1 MGDVGTL
8 NQLGPEYKSLKI
20 NPSRFND
27 ALQYS
32 CQWGA
37 TDDGGMNRLS
47 GNDDDKAVR
56 DWFIAETAKHGCS
69 HKVDTMGNI
78 FAIRPG
84 QNNDLPPIGLG
95 SHLDTQPTGGRYD
108 GILGVHCALE
118 VLRVI
123 DEAGITTYAP
133 LAIINWTNEEG
144 ARFPPAMLGS
154 GVWAGQYTLDH
165 GHSRESVE
173 GVSMAQELERI
184 GYMGKVPCSSEQ
196 NPLSAHFEVHIEQG
210 TILEKEIQP
219 VGVVKGAQSVR
230 WFRLVVSGRAQ
241 HTGGTPMEKRCDA
254 ILAAAKVVILV
265 HQEATDRGI
274 RATVSTIKSDP
285 QSMNTIAGKAELSLD
300 LRAPSDAD
308 MDDLEASLRQ
318 SFEKIQAETRTKF
331 EMLPVWNS
339 PAEFF
344 DESMVEC
351 VRQSAK
357 ELGSSVEMMSFI
369 GHDSVYTSKIV
380 PTAMIFARCRDG
392 ISHSPD
398 EYTSPE
404 EYL

>member
-1 MGDVGTL
+1 MGEVDAM
-8 NQLGPEYKSLKI
+8 NDLGLEYKSLKI
-20 NPSRFND
+20 NSSRFND
-27 ALQYS
+27 RLQFS

-37 TDDGGMNRLS
+37 TNDGGMNRLS

-56 DWFIAETAKHGCS
+56 DWFIAETAKYGCS

-84 QNNDLPPIGLG
+84 QNNNVAPIGLG

-133 LAIINWTNEEG
+133 LAIVNWTNEEG

-154 GVWAGQYTLDH
+154 GVWAGQYTLQH

-173 GVSMAQELERI
+173 GMSMAKELDRI
-184 GYMGKVPCSSEQ
+184 GYLGTVPCSSEQ

-210 TILEKEIQP
+210 TILETENQP
-219 VGVVKGAQSVR
+219 IGVVKGAQSVR
-230 WFRLVVSGRAQ
+230 WFRLVIFGRAQ

-254 ILAAAKVVILV
+254 ILAAAKVVVQV
-265 HQEATDRGI
+265 HQAAVDRGI

-300 LRAPSDAD
+300 LRAPSDTD
-308 MDDLEASLRQ
+308 LDDLEASLRH
-318 SFEKIQAETRTKF
+318 SFEKVQVETRTKF
-331 EMLPVWNS
+331 DMQPVWNS

-351 VRQSAK
+351 VRRSVK

-369 GHDSVYTSKIV
+369 GHD
-380 PTAMIFARCRDG
+380 R
-392 ISHSPD
+392 
-398 EYTSPE
+398 
-404 EYL
+404 